1 MCPTRPEHF
10 GGAGPRGPDP
20 PKCSGLYEK
29 DEQNIIYTYACACTH
44 THTHMHVCMW
54 PLVFLHPSSTRS
66 LVPHAQ
72 LLQHVRCRLGFVS
85 AGHSSMNSLTRS
97 LRKLALHH
105 PWARTLSRMRMSREG
120 WVACFRFSGGPDR
133 SPEAIDVKGER

>member
-1 MCPTRPEHF
+1 MRAHRHARTHGHAHSR
-10 GGAGPRGPDP
+10 
-20 PKCSGLYEK
+20 
-29 DEQNIIYTYACACTH
+29 DERNIIYIYACACTH

-120 WVACFRFSGGPDR
+120 WVACFRFSGGPDLLKLR
-133 SPEAIDVKGER
+133 AQSSGGEFWSSEQ